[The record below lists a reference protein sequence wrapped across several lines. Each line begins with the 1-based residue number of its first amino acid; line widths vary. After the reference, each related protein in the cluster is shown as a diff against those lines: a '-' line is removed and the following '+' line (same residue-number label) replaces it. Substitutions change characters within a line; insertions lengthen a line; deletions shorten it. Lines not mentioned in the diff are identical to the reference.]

1 MMLDTVA
8 AKEGIRCKSHKSLVE
23 ILRSFAVLEVD
34 FWRIKEM
41 RFGGFEAKMQAYGRP
56 NEAHRCWVLDDGASG
71 DNRKVIGYLAEHLLK
86 IAHFLLSSTATC
98 FGYWRTIIGE
108 AAKGTVSGLL

>member
-8 AKEGIRCKSHKSLVE
+8 AKEVILCKGRKSLVE

-34 FWRIKEM
+34 FWKIKEM
-41 RFGGFEAKMQAYGRP
+41 RSGGFEAEMQAYGQP

-71 DNRKVIGYLAEHLLK
+71 DNWTVIGYLAKH
-86 IAHFLLSSTATC
+86 
-98 FGYWRTIIGE
+98 
-108 AAKGTVSGLL
+108 